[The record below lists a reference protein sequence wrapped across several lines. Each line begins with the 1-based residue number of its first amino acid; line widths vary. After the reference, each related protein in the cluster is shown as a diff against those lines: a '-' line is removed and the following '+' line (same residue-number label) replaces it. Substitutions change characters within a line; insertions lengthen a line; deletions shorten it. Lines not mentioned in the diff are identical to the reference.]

1 MSRPS
6 DFVSAIEYVL
16 TTSRRPVERSVYCS
30 RDHARLVERARLT
43 FGMPARM
50 ARVAELVAKFPVYV
64 LAYPPNRLCLYN
76 HETCRRLF
84 IESPTTELRPYHDV
98 PAPLRLPTRT
108 AIAEHIDGRNAAA
121 RPFKSRVALVTA
133 RRLRAACATLTG
145 ERRLTDAR
153 HAIAATALPVTVAQ
167 DTLGRIVLTRQDDA
181 SVLHIPLT
189 SLQQSALLGN
199 LPRIKCAEPAR
210 PPAPSVDP
218 YDAAV
223 MAARAAADAAHARDC
238 ARLQARLDAEAYAAT
253 LADLAAAG
261 L

>member
-1 MSRPS
+1 MSPPS

-16 TTSRRPVERSVYCS
+16 TTSRHPVDRSVHCS

-50 ARVAELVAKFPVYV
+50 ARVAELVARFPVYV

-84 IESPTTELRPYHDV
+84 IESPTTELRPFHDV

-108 AIAEHIDGRNAAA
+108 TIAEHIDHRGTV
-121 RPFKSRVALVTA
+121 RPFQSRVALVTA

-153 HAIAATALPVTVAQ
+153 HAIAATALPVTVTQ

-199 LPRIKCAEPAR
+199 LPRIKCADPVK
-210 PPAPSVDP
+210 PPAPYVDP
-218 YDAAV
+218 YDLQV
-223 MAARAAADAAHARDC
+223 QAARAAADAAHARDC